1 MFMTRN
7 FKKDGTTINGLI
19 LLSTIDQLKLLGI
32 VGSDILK
39 GFNVSEIKTEA
50 WYPRTI
56 RGQIHEAVKD
66 RFGENALYYLGVE
79 QFNTEGAENFFYQ
92 ATKNKKFNTR
102 TYRRDYTKRNI
113 QNARV
118 IRNRFLKLLT
128 YMHGRGNIPSSRA
141 TIIAKNDKPNGSFK
155 ILEEDTIRYFLT
167 NAVFEGHDDFNKGSL
182 INQIIS
188 HIGDDWNVE
197 ITLDKKNTEY
207 RRGMTTNAF
216 LCTFKYRKKRENLI
230 DIHQNFRNMAKDNFL
245 YAIIDR
251 SEEQRKLA
259 VNQSNT
265 LSELSKK
272 IGKYIPPQIHKGI
285 LEGEYDTNITT
296 RRKKLTIFFSDIK
309 NFTDTSEKLQ
319 PEDLT
324 KYLNE
329 YFSEMTKIALE
340 YGATIDKYI
349 GDAVMLFFG
358 DPTSKGEKEDAIA
371 CVEMSLK
378 MQEKMSDLKKKWL
391 NEGFQKPFEIRVGI
405 NTGFCNVGNFGSE
418 QRLTY
423 TIIGGEVNI
432 AARLETA
439 GDAGK
444 ILMSNET
451 YSHVKEIV
459 DVKELNSIK
468 MKGVSRDVKVFE
480 VIGRKNTNINKIK
493 NFDKNTKL
501 TNKKIEDLNKKIE
514 KIDKQFNVLKTLI
527 NDLNRQKFD

>member
-7 FKKDGTTINGLI
+7 FKNDGTTINGLI

-39 GFNVSEIKTEA
+39 GFNVSEIKSEA

-66 RFGENALYYLGVE
+66 RFGEKALYYLGVE

-102 TYRRDYTKRNI
+102 TYRIDYTKRNI

-128 YMHGRGNIPSSRA
+128 FIHAGGNLKIT
-141 TIIAKNDKPNGSFK
+141 TIKAKNDRPRGSFK

-167 NAVFEGHDDFNKGSL
+167 NAVFEGHDDFNRGSL

-188 HIGDDWNVE
+188 HIGDDWKVE

-216 LCTFKYRKKRENLI
+216 LCTFEYRKKRENLI
-230 DIHQNFRNMAKDNFL
+230 EIHQNFRNIAKDNFL

-285 LEGEYDTNITT
+285 LEGKYDTNITT
-296 RRKKLTIFFSDIK
+296 KRKKLTIFFSDIK

-329 YFSEMTKIALE
+329 YFSEMTNIALE
-340 YGATIDKYI
+340 HGATIDKYI

-358 DPTSKGEKEDAIA
+358 DPTSKGEKEDARA

-378 MQEKMSDLKKKWL
+378 MQEKMVDLRKKWKG
-391 NEGFQKPFEIRVGI
+391 EGFYNPFEIRIGL
-405 NTGFCNVGNFGSE
+405 NTGYCNVGNFGSS

-423 TIIGGEVNI
+423 TIIGGEVNV
-432 AARLETA
+432 AARLEAA
-439 GDAGK
+439 GEAGG
-444 ILMSNET
+444 ILMSYET
-451 YSHVKEIV
+451 YAHVQDMVEVEEKESV
-459 DVKELNSIK
+459 K
-468 MKGVSRDVKVFE
+468 MKGINREIKVFS
-480 VIGRKNTNINKIK
+480 VLKRRTSKQRKKIVSSKDKINKASYDHKIKEIK
-493 NFDKNTKL
+493 NDLFSL
-501 TNKKIEDLNKKIE
+501 QKKIDLLTKKIG
-514 KIDKQFNVLKTLI
+514 N
-527 NDLNRQKFD
+527 

>member
-1 MFMTRN
+1 MTRN
-7 FKKDGTTINGLI
+7 FKNDGTTINGLI

-39 GFNVSEIKTEA
+39 GFNVSEIKSEA

-66 RFGENALYYLGVE
+66 RFGENALYYLGFE

-128 YMHGRGNIPSSRA
+128 YIHAGGNLKIT
-141 TIIAKNDKPNGSFK
+141 TIKAKNDRPKGSFK

-230 DIHQNFRNMAKDNFL
+230 DIHQKFRNMAKDNFL

-329 YFSEMTKIALE
+329 YFSEMTNIALE
-340 YGATIDKYI
+340 HGATIDKYI

-358 DPTSKGEKEDAIA
+358 DPTSKGEKEDARA

-378 MQEKMSDLKKKWL
+378 MQEKMVDLRKKWKS
-391 NEGFQKPFEIRVGI
+391 EGFYNPFEIRVGL
-405 NTGFCNVGNFGSE
+405 NTGYCNVGNFGSS

-423 TIIGGEVNI
+423 TIIGGEVNV
-432 AARLETA
+432 AARLEAA
-439 GDAGK
+439 GDAGG
-444 ILMSNET
+444 ILMSYET
-451 YSHVKEIV
+451 YAHVQDMVEVEEKKSV
-459 DVKELNSIK
+459 K
-468 MKGVSRDVKVFE
+468 MKGINREIKVFS
-480 VIGRKNTNINKIK
+480 VLKRRTSKQRKKMVSSKDKINKVSYDHKIKEIK
-493 NFDKNTKL
+493 NDLFSL
-501 TNKKIEDLNKKIE
+501 QKKIDLLTKKIG
-514 KIDKQFNVLKTLI
+514 N
-527 NDLNRQKFD
+527 

>member
-39 GFNVSEIKTEA
+39 GFNVSEIKSEA

-66 RFGENALYYLGVE
+66 RFGEKALYYLGVE

-102 TYRRDYTKRNI
+102 TYRIDYTKRNI

-128 YMHGRGNIPSSRA
+128 FIHAGGNLKIT
-141 TIIAKNDKPNGSFK
+141 TIKAKNDRPRGSFK

-188 HIGDDWNVE
+188 HIGDDWKVE

-216 LCTFKYRKKRENLI
+216 LCTFEYRKKRENLSE
-230 DIHQNFRNMAKDNFL
+230 IHQNFRNIAKDNFL

-285 LEGEYDTNITT
+285 LEGKYDTNITT
-296 RRKKLTIFFSDIK
+296 KRKKLTIFFSDIK

-329 YFSEMTKIALE
+329 YFSEMTNIALE
-340 YGATIDKYI
+340 HGATIDKYI

-358 DPTSKGEKEDAIA
+358 DPTSKGEKEDARA

-378 MQEKMSDLKKKWL
+378 MQEKMVDLRKKWKG
-391 NEGFQKPFEIRVGI
+391 EGFYNPFEIRIGL
-405 NTGFCNVGNFGSE
+405 NTGYCNVGNFGSS

-423 TIIGGEVNI
+423 TIIGGEVNV
-432 AARLETA
+432 AARLEAA
-439 GDAGK
+439 GDAGG
-444 ILMSNET
+444 ILMSYET
-451 YSHVKEIV
+451 YAHVQDMVEVEEKESV
-459 DVKELNSIK
+459 K
-468 MKGVSRDVKVFE
+468 MKGINREIKVFS
-480 VIGRKNTNINKIK
+480 VLKRRTSKQRKKIVSSKDKINKASYDHKIKEIK
-493 NFDKNTKL
+493 NDLFSL
-501 TNKKIEDLNKKIE
+501 QKKIDLLTKKIG
-514 KIDKQFNVLKTLI
+514 N
-527 NDLNRQKFD
+527 

>member
-7 FKKDGTTINGLI
+7 FKNDGTTINGLI

-39 GFNVSEIKTEA
+39 GFNVSEIKSEA

-66 RFGENALYYLGVE
+66 RFGEKALYYLGVE

-102 TYRRDYTKRNI
+102 TYRIDYTKRNI

-128 YMHGRGNIPSSRA
+128 FIHAGGNLKIT
-141 TIIAKNDKPNGSFK
+141 TIKAKNDRPRGSFK

-167 NAVFEGHDDFNKGSL
+167 NAVFEGHDDFNRGSL

-188 HIGDDWNVE
+188 HIGDDWKVE

-216 LCTFKYRKKRENLI
+216 LCTFEYRKKRENLI
-230 DIHQNFRNMAKDNFL
+230 DIHQKFRNVAKDNFL

-285 LEGEYDTNITT
+285 LEGKYDTNITT
-296 RRKKLTIFFSDIK
+296 KRKKLTIFFSDIK

-329 YFSEMTKIALE
+329 YFSEMTNIALE
-340 YGATIDKYI
+340 HGATIDKYI

-358 DPTSKGEKEDAIA
+358 DPTSKGEKEDARA

-378 MQEKMSDLKKKWL
+378 MQEKMVDLRKKWKG
-391 NEGFQKPFEIRVGI
+391 EGFYNPFEIRIGL
-405 NTGFCNVGNFGSE
+405 NTGYCNVGNFGSS

-423 TIIGGEVNI
+423 TIIGGEVNV
-432 AARLETA
+432 AARLEAA
-439 GDAGK
+439 GEAGG
-444 ILMSNET
+444 ILMSYET
-451 YSHVKEIV
+451 YAHVQDMVEVEEKESV
-459 DVKELNSIK
+459 K
-468 MKGVSRDVKVFE
+468 MKGINRERKVFS
-480 VIGRKNTNINKIK
+480 VLKRRTSKQRKKIVSSKDKINKASYDHKIKEIK
-493 NFDKNTKL
+493 NDLFSL
-501 TNKKIEDLNKKIE
+501 QKKIDLLTKKIG
-514 KIDKQFNVLKTLI
+514 N
-527 NDLNRQKFD
+527 

>member
-39 GFNVSEIKTEA
+39 GFNVSEIKSDV

-102 TYRRDYTKRNI
+102 TYKEDYTKRNI

-128 YMHGRGNIPSSRA
+128 YIHAGGNLKIT
-141 TIIAKNDKPNGSFK
+141 TIKAKNDRPKGSFK
-155 ILEEDTIRYFLT
+155 ILEEDTIRYYLT
-167 NAVFEGHDDFNKGSL
+167 NAVFEGHDDFNRGSL
-182 INQIIS
+182 TNQIIS

-230 DIHQNFRNMAKDNFL
+230 DIHQKFRNMAKDNFL

-285 LEGEYDTNITT
+285 LEGKYDTNITT

-329 YFSEMTKIALE
+329 YFSEMTNIAIRH
-340 YGATIDKYI
+340 GATIDKYI

-358 DPTSKGEKEDAIA
+358 DPSSKGEKEDARA

-378 MQEKMSDLKKKWL
+378 MQEKMVDLRKKWKR
-391 NEGFQKPFEIRVGI
+391 EGFYNPFEIRVGL
-405 NTGFCNVGNFGSE
+405 NTGYCNVGNFGSS

-423 TIIGGEVNI
+423 TIIGGEVNV
-432 AARLETA
+432 AARLEAA
-439 GDAGK
+439 GEAGG
-444 ILMSNET
+444 ILMSYET
-451 YSHVKEIV
+451 YAHVQDMVEVEEKESV
-459 DVKELNSIK
+459 K
-468 MKGVSRDVKVFE
+468 MKGINREIKVFS
-480 VIGRKNTNINKIK
+480 VLKRRTSKQRKKIVSSKDKINKASYDHKIKEIK
-493 NFDKNTKL
+493 NDLFSL
-501 TNKKIEDLNKKIE
+501 QKKIDLLTKE
-514 KIDKQFNVLKTLI
+514 KGN
-527 NDLNRQKFD
+527 

>member
-1 MFMTRN
+1 MTRN
-7 FKKDGTTINGLI
+7 FKNDGTTINGLI

-39 GFNVSEIKTEA
+39 GFNVSEIKSEA

-66 RFGENALYYLGVE
+66 RFGEKALYYLGVE

-102 TYRRDYTKRNI
+102 TYRIDYTKRNI

-128 YMHGRGNIPSSRA
+128 FIHAGGNLKIT
-141 TIIAKNDKPNGSFK
+141 TIKAKNDRPRGSFK

-167 NAVFEGHDDFNKGSL
+167 NAVFEGHDDFNRGSL

-188 HIGDDWNVE
+188 HIGDDWKVE

-216 LCTFKYRKKRENLI
+216 LCTFEYRKKRENLI
-230 DIHQNFRNMAKDNFL
+230 EIHQNFRNIAKDNFL

-285 LEGEYDTNITT
+285 LEGKYDTNITT
-296 RRKKLTIFFSDIK
+296 KRKKLTIFFSDIK

-329 YFSEMTKIALE
+329 YFSEMTNIALE
-340 YGATIDKYI
+340 HGATIDKYI

-358 DPTSKGEKEDAIA
+358 DPTSKGEKEDARA

-378 MQEKMSDLKKKWL
+378 MQEKMVDLRKKWKG
-391 NEGFQKPFEIRVGI
+391 EGFYNPFEIRIGL
-405 NTGFCNVGNFGSE
+405 NTGYCNVGNFGSS

-423 TIIGGEVNI
+423 TIIGGEVNV
-432 AARLETA
+432 AARLEAA
-439 GDAGK
+439 GEAGG
-444 ILMSNET
+444 ILMSYET
-451 YSHVKEIV
+451 YAHVQDMVEVEEKESV
-459 DVKELNSIK
+459 K
-468 MKGVSRDVKVFE
+468 MKGINREIKVFS
-480 VIGRKNTNINKIK
+480 VLKRRTSKQRKKIVSSKDKINKASYDHKIKEIK
-493 NFDKNTKL
+493 NDLFSL
-501 TNKKIEDLNKKIE
+501 QKKIDLLTKKIG
-514 KIDKQFNVLKTLI
+514 N
-527 NDLNRQKFD
+527 

>member
-39 GFNVSEIKTEA
+39 GFNVSEIKSEA

-66 RFGENALYYLGVE
+66 RFGEKALYYLGVE

-102 TYRRDYTKRNI
+102 TYRIDYTKRNI

-128 YMHGRGNIPSSRA
+128 FIHAGGNLKIT
-141 TIIAKNDKPNGSFK
+141 TIKAKNDRPRGSFK

-188 HIGDDWNVE
+188 HIGDDWKVE

-216 LCTFKYRKKRENLI
+216 LCTFEYRKKRENLSE
-230 DIHQNFRNMAKDNFL
+230 IHQNFRNIAKDNFL

-285 LEGEYDTNITT
+285 LEGKYDTNITT
-296 RRKKLTIFFSDIK
+296 KRKKLTIFFSDIK

-329 YFSEMTKIALE
+329 YFSEMTNIALE
-340 YGATIDKYI
+340 HGATIDKYI

-358 DPTSKGEKEDAIA
+358 DPTSKGEKEDARA

-378 MQEKMSDLKKKWL
+378 MQEKMVDLRKKWKG
-391 NEGFQKPFEIRVGI
+391 EGFYNPFEIRIGL
-405 NTGFCNVGNFGSE
+405 NTGYCNVGNFGSS

-423 TIIGGEVNI
+423 TIIGGEVNV
-432 AARLETA
+432 AARLEAA
-439 GDAGK
+439 GEAGG
-444 ILMSNET
+444 ILMSYET
-451 YSHVKEIV
+451 YAHVQDMVEVEEKESV
-459 DVKELNSIK
+459 K
-468 MKGVSRDVKVFE
+468 MKGINREIKVFS
-480 VIGRKNTNINKIK
+480 VLKRRTSKQRKKIVSSKDKINKASYDHKIKEIK
-493 NFDKNTKL
+493 NDLFSL
-501 TNKKIEDLNKKIE
+501 QKKIDLLTKKIG
-514 KIDKQFNVLKTLI
+514 N
-527 NDLNRQKFD
+527 

>member
-39 GFNVSEIKTEA
+39 GFNVSEIKSEA

-66 RFGENALYYLGVE
+66 RFGEKALYYLGVE

-102 TYRRDYTKRNI
+102 TYRIDYTKRNI

-128 YMHGRGNIPSSRA
+128 FIHAGGNLKIT
-141 TIIAKNDKPNGSFK
+141 TIKAKNDRPRGSFK

-188 HIGDDWNVE
+188 HIGDDWKAE

-216 LCTFKYRKKRENLI
+216 LCTFEYRKKRENLI
-230 DIHQNFRNMAKDNFL
+230 EIHQNFRNIAKDNFL

-265 LSELSKK
+265 LSELSRK

-285 LEGEYDTNITT
+285 LEGKYDTNITT
-296 RRKKLTIFFSDIK
+296 KRKKLTIFFSDIK

-329 YFSEMTKIALE
+329 YFSEMTNIALE
-340 YGATIDKYI
+340 HGATIDKYI

-358 DPTSKGEKEDAIA
+358 DPSSKGEKEDARA

-378 MQEKMSDLKKKWL
+378 MQEKMVDLRKKWKS
-391 NEGFQKPFEIRVGI
+391 EGFYNPFEIRIGL
-405 NTGFCNVGNFGSE
+405 NTGYCNVGNFGSS

-423 TIIGGEVNI
+423 TIIGGEVNV
-432 AARLETA
+432 AARLEAA
-439 GDAGK
+439 GDAGG
-444 ILMSNET
+444 ILMSYET
-451 YSHVKEIV
+451 YAHVQDMVEVEEKESV
-459 DVKELNSIK
+459 K
-468 MKGVSRDVKVFE
+468 MKGINREIKVFS
-480 VIGRKNTNINKIK
+480 VLKRRTSKQRKKIVSSKDKTNKVSYDHKIK
-493 NFDKNTKL
+493 EIKNDL
-501 TNKKIEDLNKKIE
+501 FSLQKKIDLLTKE
-514 KIDKQFNVLKTLI
+514 KGN
-527 NDLNRQKFD
+527 

>member
-39 GFNVSEIKTEA
+39 DFNVSEIKSEA

-128 YMHGRGNIPSSRA
+128 YIHGAGNLKSSA
-141 TIIAKNDKPNGSFK
+141 IKAKNDRPNGSFK

-188 HIGDDWNVE
+188 HIGDDWKVE

-230 DIHQNFRNMAKDNFL
+230 DIHQKFRNMAKDNFL

-272 IGKYIPPQIHKGI
+272 IGKYIPPQIHEGI
-285 LEGEYDTNITT
+285 LEGKYDTNITT
-296 RRKKLTIFFSDIK
+296 KRKKLTIFFSDIK

-329 YFSEMTKIALE
+329 YFSEMTNIALE
-340 YGATIDKYI
+340 HGATIDKYI

-358 DPTSKGEKEDAIA
+358 DPTSKGEKEDARA

-378 MQEKMSDLKKKWL
+378 MQEKMVDLRKKWKE
-391 NEGFQKPFEIRVGI
+391 EGFYNPFEIRIGL
-405 NTGFCNVGNFGSE
+405 NTGYCNVGNFGSS

-423 TIIGGEVNI
+423 TIIGGEVNV
-432 AARLETA
+432 AARLEAA
-439 GDAGK
+439 GEAGG
-444 ILMSNET
+444 ILMSYET
-451 YSHVKEIV
+451 YAHVQDMVEVEEKESV
-459 DVKELNSIK
+459 K
-468 MKGVSRDVKVFE
+468 MKGINREIKVFS
-480 VIGRKNTNINKIK
+480 VLKRSTSKQRKKIVSSKDKTNKASYDHKIK
-493 NFDKNTKL
+493 EIKNDL
-501 TNKKIEDLNKKIE
+501 FSLQKKIDLLTKE
-514 KIDKQFNVLKTLI
+514 KGN
-527 NDLNRQKFD
+527 

>member
-7 FKKDGTTINGLI
+7 FKNDGTTINGLI

-39 GFNVSEIKTEA
+39 GFDVSEIKSEA

-102 TYRRDYTKRNI
+102 TYKKDYTKRNI

-128 YMHGRGNIPSSRA
+128 YIHAGGNLKIT
-141 TIIAKNDKPNGSFK
+141 TIKAKNDRPKGSFK
-155 ILEEDTIRYFLT
+155 ILEDDTIRYFLT

-188 HIGDDWNVE
+188 HIGDDWKVE

-230 DIHQNFRNMAKDNFL
+230 DIHAKFRNMAKDNFL

-285 LEGEYDTNITT
+285 LEGKYDTNITT
-296 RRKKLTIFFSDIK
+296 KRKKLTIFFSDIK

-329 YFSEMTKIALE
+329 YFSEMTNIALE
-340 YGATIDKYI
+340 HGATIDKYI

-358 DPTSKGEKEDAIA
+358 DPTSKGEKEDARA

-378 MQEKMSDLKKKWL
+378 MQEKMLDLREKWKS
-391 NEGFQKPFEIRVGI
+391 EGFYNPFEIRVGL
-405 NTGFCNVGNFGSE
+405 NTGYCNVGNFGSS

-423 TIIGGEVNI
+423 TIIGGEVNV
-432 AARLETA
+432 AARLEAA
-439 GDAGK
+439 GDAGG
-444 ILMSNET
+444 ILMSYET
-451 YSHVKEIV
+451 YAHVQDMVEVEEKESV
-459 DVKELNSIK
+459 K
-468 MKGVSRDVKVFE
+468 MKGINREIKVFS
-480 VIGRKNTNINKIK
+480 VLKRRTSKQRKKMVSSKDKINKVSYDYKIKEIK
-493 NFDKNTKL
+493 NDLFSL
-501 TNKKIEDLNKKIE
+501 QKKIDLLTKKIG
-514 KIDKQFNVLKTLI
+514 N
-527 NDLNRQKFD
+527 